1 MTTTLPSE
9 RDDTPKP
16 QPYVKFRGM
25 KAADGVPDDI
35 ALGDVQE
42 FTGRAECVHIG
53 TEKRADG
60 EQRPVIGM
68 RVLDV
73 ELGDVTPAP
82 RDGQLALDEDDTPL
96 GDQP

>member
-9 RDDTPKP
+9 REASKP
-16 QPYVKFRGM
+16 EAYIKFRGM
-25 KAADGVPDDI
+25 RAASGDVRPG
-35 ALGDVQE
+35 LGDVVA
-42 FTGRAECVHIG
+42 FTGTAECVQVG
-53 TEKRADG
+53 EEKRADG